1 MANNRLSNLSKLSQV
16 AKLVINSNPPPPDAF
31 LAIAKIFTKEQVRTK
46 FRNLPEL
53 AESFKL
59 NGIIEPLIVHE
70 EADGSYRLIVGE
82 RRLRAAPLAGLTD
95 VPVLI
100 KRGLTEL
107 QIRALQ
113 VAENNDREDLT
124 AFEVATGVIQDVTVF
139 GVAEAMKIW
148 NRSEGWISK
157 RMAVKRYLPLTLRM
171 LSEELS
177 GDLEILSVLNQIE
190 EISTEEVQRYFS
202 HLADDRPLPRDEIRN
217 KLSLMKQQKI
227 EAAKYELKRDEEIAQ
242 SIANSPLSLDV
253 EDDVQPESRG
263 DDIASAIAEKELK
276 KSADALLKTGPEG
289 KKSSL
294 PEQPKMAAKKNVE
307 KDTVEERRNQ
317 EAQLQQSRVDAIEWG
332 DGNRLMFAD
341 LQEKFRLLNYKPD
354 EGEFVLWSCFLDT
367 FLPLFD
373 SLGIERSKAYLSRL
387 QSELKKK
394 SVASLFNELH
404 AIEESKE
411 LSSQVTVAVMPD
423 DWKF

>member
-1 MANNRLSNLSKLSQV
+1 MATNRLSNLSKLSQV
-16 AKLVINSNPPPPDAF
+16 AKMVINPNPPPPDTF
-31 LAIAKIFTKEQVRTK
+31 LAIAKIFTKAQVRTK
-46 FRNLPEL
+46 FRNLAEL

-70 EADGSYRLIVGE
+70 EPDGTYRLIVGE
-82 RRLRAAPLAGLTD
+82 RRLRAAPLAGLID

-107 QIRALQ
+107 QIRAIQ

-124 AFEVATGVIQDVTVF
+124 AFEVATGVIEDVTAF

-157 RMAVKRYLPLTLRM
+157 RVAVKRYLPLTLRM

-190 EISTEEVQRYFS
+190 EISPEEVQRYYT
-202 HLADDRPLPRDEIRN
+202 HLADDKPLPRDEIRN
-217 KLSLMKQQKI
+217 KLNLMRQQKI
-227 EAAKYELKRDEEIAQ
+227 EAAEYELKRDEEIAQ

-253 EDDVQPESRG
+253 EEDGQPESRG
-263 DDIASAIAEKELK
+263 NDIASAIAEKELK
-276 KSADALLKTGPEG
+276 KSADALLKATPEG

-294 PEQPKMAAKKNVE
+294 PEKPKMAVKKNVE

-317 EAQLQQSRVDAIEWG
+317 EAQLHQSRIDAIEWG
-332 DGNRLMFAD
+332 DGNRLMFAG
-341 LQEKFRLLNYKPD
+341 LQDKFRLLNYKPD
-354 EGEFVLWSCFLDT
+354 EGEFILWSCFLDSV
-367 FLPLFD
+367 LPLLD
-373 SLGIERSKAYLSRL
+373 SLGVERSKAYLSRL

-394 SVASLFNELH
+394 TVISLFNELH
-404 AIEESKE
+404 GTEDLKE
-411 LSSQVTVAVMPD
+411 LSSSVTVPVMPE